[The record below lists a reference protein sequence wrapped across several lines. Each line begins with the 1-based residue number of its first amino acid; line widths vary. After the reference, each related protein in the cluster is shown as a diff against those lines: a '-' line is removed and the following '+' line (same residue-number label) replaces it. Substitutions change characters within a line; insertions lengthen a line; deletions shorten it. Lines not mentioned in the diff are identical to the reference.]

1 MAPLDLQ
8 SGPLS
13 GLADLDADAPAGP
26 SLEFDADFGALE
38 RAAQGTPERQAG
50 NSIIPAEDPDWKEV
64 AQLAADLLERT
75 HDLRVMVHL
84 AVARLHLSSQRHSAP
99 IGAPLADFTAVLG
112 LIRERLANRWE
123 HVHPQL
129 DPEDD
134 NDPTFRANALL
145 QLAHP
150 TRVLRVLR
158 TMTLA
163 ASGRAGTVSWRVI
176 GISTGAI
183 ETEDESEKKTDSEIH
198 AAFDAIG
205 AGPAAAL
212 RETVA
217 TALRELAGIGAAFD
231 THCGYGYGPNFDDLT
246 KLLGEIGRYVETYG
260 ARETATPDADADG
273 GETDPSEATAPGSP
287 AAPGGAVRATSGVS
301 AAALTAVTNRAD
313 AVRLLDLV
321 CRYYEQYEPSSPLPL
336 LIARAR
342 NLADKGFLEILQD
355 LAPDGLSQAQSIV
368 KSREE

>member
-1 MAPLDLQ
+1 VAPLDLQ
-8 SGPLS
+8 TALSS

-50 NSIIPAEDPDWKEV
+50 NSIIPAEDPNWKEV

-84 AVARLHLSSQRHSAP
+84 AVARLHLSSQRASAP
-99 IGAPLADFTAVLG
+99 PSAALADFGAVLG
-112 LIRERLANRWE
+112 LIRERLTNRWE

-163 ASGRAGTVSWRVI
+163 ASGRAGAVSWRVI
-176 GISTGAI
+176 GVATGAI
-183 ETEDESEKKTDSEIH
+183 ETDEESEKKTEAEIR

-205 AGPAAAL
+205 AGQAAAL
-212 RETVA
+212 RETVD
-217 TALRELAGIGAAFD
+217 TALRELKGIGAAFD
-231 THCGYGYGPNFDDLT
+231 SHCGYGYGPNFDDLT
-246 KLLGEIGRYVETYG
+246 KLLAEIGRYVETYG
-260 ARETATPDADADG
+260 ARET
-273 GETDPSEATAPGSP
+273 E
-287 AAPGGAVRATSGVS
+287 TSGVESAGDEMDAGDTDSPGVPAARGGAARAASGIS
-301 AAALTAVTNRAD
+301 AAALTAVTTRAD

-355 LAPDGLSQAQSIV
+355 LAPDGLSQAQAIV
-368 KSREE
+368 KSRDE